1 MIAVRESLEGKCKQ
15 LLWGRSSGM
24 SSPAGF
30 AYKKRFGQHFLRD
43 TGVLD
48 RIARLIAPSAH
59 DIFLEIGAGDGALS
73 SRLAPQV
80 SRLFAVE
87 RDPEC
92 IPLLKTALEQFPSA
106 AIVEGDILKTDIGG
120 LLDHYSGAST
130 VRVAGNLPYNIA
142 TTIIDKLLALDLAAA
157 DMTFM
162 LQLEV
167 ARRVTAVPGSREYGL
182 LSVNCQ
188 HRADVRLAFT
198 VSPACFV
205 PRPRVTSAIV
215 VFQPFEQRW
224 DACLEERFREVLGA
238 AFAYRRKTL
247 ANSLRRH
254 PWIGP
259 VAGRLLREAGI
270 DGTRRAEDL
279 TVREYERLAVV
290 SSDLGLGASPPR
302 R

>member
-1 MIAVRESLEGKCKQ
+1 
-15 LLWGRSSGM
+15 M

-30 AYKKRFGQHFLRD
+30 IYKKRFGQHFLRD

-48 RIARLIAPSAH
+48 RIVRLISPSPR
-59 DIFLEIGAGDGALS
+59 DILLEIGAGDGALS
-73 SRLAPQV
+73 VRLSPHV

-87 RDPEC
+87 RDTEC
-92 IPLLKTALEQFPSA
+92 LPALTRALEPFSSA
-106 AIVEGDILKTDIGG
+106 SVVAGDILAMDIGG
-120 LLDHYSGAST
+120 LLKSYSGSHT

-142 TTIIDKLLALDLAAA
+142 TAIIDNLLSLDLQAS

-167 ARRVTAVPGSREYGL
+167 ARRVTAAPGSGDYGL
-182 LSVNCQ
+182 LSVSSQ
-188 HRADVRLAFT
+188 HRADIRFAFA

-215 VFQPFEQRW
+215 VFQPRRPRW
-224 DACLEERFREVLGA
+224 EARLEERFREILAA

-254 PWIGP
+254 PILGP
-259 VAGRLLREAGI
+259 IAEELLTEAGI
-270 DGTRRAEDL
+270 DGARRAEEL
-279 TVREYERLAVV
+279 SVQEYEKLALVH
-290 SSDLGLGASPPR
+290 SDLAGTIR

>member
-15 LLWGRSSGM
+15 LLWRRSSGM

-48 RIARLIAPSAH
+48 RIVRLIAPSAH

-92 IPLLKTALEQFPSA
+92 IPLLKSALEQFPSA

-120 LLDHYSGAST
+120 ILDHYSGAST

-167 ARRVTAVPGSREYGL
+167 ARRVTAVPGG
-182 LSVNCQ
+182 CQ
-188 HRADVRLAFT
+188 
-198 VSPACFV
+198 ACFYRVAGLFRAPPARDICNRGVPTLWAKVGRV
-205 PRPRVTSAIV
+205 PRGALSGGPWCGLRVPAQDPR
-215 VFQPFEQRW
+215 
-224 DACLEERFREVLGA
+224 
-238 AFAYRRKTL
+238 
-247 ANSLRRH
+247 
-254 PWIGP
+254 
-259 VAGRLLREAGI
+259 
-270 DGTRRAEDL
+270 
-279 TVREYERLAVV
+279 
-290 SSDLGLGASPPR
+290 
-302 R
+302 